1 MDANVFELNSKIE
14 MTHWWFVA
22 RRRIISRLVT
32 HLIPPSPSR
41 TVVDVGC
48 GTGGNLSQLANDYQ
62 CIGIDPSEEAIHWAK
77 KRFPHM
83 TFVHGYAPEDL
94 NEDQRQAD
102 VFMLNDVLEH
112 VPDDFS
118 LLSNL
123 LAASKPGSYFVITVP
138 ADMSLWSP
146 HDVSHGHYRRYT
158 LERLSAVWK
167 GLPVR
172 CVLCSHFNSR
182 LYPIVKFLRGINRRN
197 RAASGDQGT
206 DLKVPS
212 RWVNASLTQVFE
224 GESRRLLD
232 LLDRGDGEGY
242 RRGVSL
248 VAILSRNDGEMTPR
262 NRPPALDD
270 DPALR
275 ESFKS

>member
-22 RRRIISRLVT
+22 RRRIISRLIT

-48 GTGGNLSQLANDYQ
+48 GTGGNLSQLANDYR
-62 CIGIDPSEEAIHWAK
+62 CIGIDPSEEAIRWAK
-77 KRFPHM
+77 KRFPQM
-83 TFVHGYAPEDL
+83 AFVRGHAPEDL
-94 NEDQRQAD
+94 NDDQRQAD
-102 VFMLNDVLEH
+102 LFMLNDVLEH

-118 LLSNL
+118 LLSKL

-158 LERLSAVWK
+158 MERLSAVWE

-172 CVLCSHFNSR
+172 CVMRSHFNSR
-182 LYPIVKFLRGINRRN
+182 LYPIVKFLRGMNQRN

-212 RWVNASLTQVFE
+212 RWVNGSLTRVFE
-224 GESRRLLD
+224 GEARRLLD
-232 LLDRGDGEGY
+232 LLDRGDGKGY

-248 VAILSRNDGEMTPR
+248 VAILSRKEGEVTPR
-262 NRPPALDD
+262 NRPRELDD
-270 DPALR
+270 DPGLR